1 MVENIQKDSFLFYD
15 TIFLD
20 NETMELRKYLPAND
34 CQINLLKICVKILG
48 IDMDEGEGGNCIN
61 FIQDRYQGHLM
72 CLASTG
78 PGKAVLFRSKKNNI
92 RYVEK
97 FDKSKLHPH
106 SLAAYRC
113 GYGKQISSLYK
124 NLYISKAEQKW
135 IISYIDEGRA
145 FERWKREDVDQEI
158 LKACNLNYN
167 IFDLLNG
174 ELRTA
179 NRMIFKNDNRNI
191 RPRVRCDFK
200 EGLFLQ
206 IMNSQTQELLFSE
219 QISISSN
226 L

>member
-1 MVENIQKDSFLFYD
+1 MLERCADVLGVE
-15 TIFLD
+15 LD
-20 NETMELRKYLPAND
+20 ESES
-34 CQINLLKICVKILG
+34 
-48 IDMDEGEGGNCIN
+48 GNCIN
-61 FIQDRYQGHLM
+61 FVQDKYKGHLM
-72 CLASTG
+72 CLASID
-78 PGKAVLFRSKKNNI
+78 PDNVLLFQSNKNNI

-97 FDKSKLHPH
+97 FDKSQLHPH

-124 NLYISKAEQKW
+124 NLYISKVEQKW
-135 IISYIDEGRA
+135 VIQYIDQGRA
-145 FERWKREDVDQEI
+145 FEKWKREDVDQEI

-206 IMNSQTQELLFSE
+206 IMNS
-219 QISISSN
+219 
-226 L
+226 